1 MKIYLPI
8 RWSATAILISYLI
21 FRYYSEPTWW
31 SELILYNTVLFG
43 ALFAILVTPLPDD
56 QQGKRGIALA
66 LTAWGIG
73 SVTSSIDSY
82 FKTELSL
89 ASEISYSLF
98 YPLAIFGA
106 IRSLR
111 SQDKSGRLELID
123 TLVIA
128 LSGTTLL
135 SSFLLKPAS
144 NEIVGTPF
152 EVFLAIVYPIG
163 DLILF
168 LTVIGIVIMQRLSAR
183 NLIFLLGVTCFTV
196 SDFYYLWLSENGS
209 YQFGSISDAGWLLAF
224 ILIAQSFWFPA
235 DEEEHPRSFNPAI
248 VSLALVLSSVILA
261 IAVLRPDYFPRFVL
275 IPAFA
280 TIALAFLRMAV
291 AMSDA
296 RRMSDERILARTDEL
311 TGLANRRR
319 FLAEFEQFSQAPG
332 SLLILDLDGFK
343 PVNDRLGHEVGDE
356 LLAQVSRRFERVI
369 PRGALLARL
378 GGDEF
383 GALVPGRD
391 GPEIAFALRACLAYP
406 FTIAGNEIRLDVSIG
421 EAFNEEGGDSSALLR
436 KADEAMYRAKRE
448 RSGVARA
455 GAPIE
460 SPIGSQIRF

>member
-1 MKIYLPI
+1 MAYLV
-8 RWSATAILISYLI
+8 L
-21 FRYYSEPTWW
+21 RYYSEPTWW
-31 SELILYNTVLFG
+31 SELVIYNAVLIG
-43 ALFAILVTPLPDD
+43 SVLAILITPLPDD
-56 QQGKRGIALA
+56 IVGRRGIALA
-66 LTAWGIG
+66 LTAWGVG

-89 ASEISYSLF
+89 VSEISYSLF

-111 SQDKSGRLELID
+111 SQVKSGRLELID

-144 NEIVGTPF
+144 AEILGTPF
-152 EVFLAIVYPIG
+152 EVFLAIIYPIG

-168 LTVIGIVIMQRLSAR
+168 LTVIGIVIMQRLNSR
-183 NLIFLLGVTCFTV
+183 NLLFLLGVTCFTV

-209 YQFGSISDAGWLLAF
+209 YEFASLSDAGWLLAF
-224 ILIAQSFWFPA
+224 IFVAQSFWFPA
-235 DEEEHPRSFNPAI
+235 DEEEHPRNFNPAI
-248 VSLALVLSSVILA
+248 VTLALVLSSIILA

-291 AMSDA
+291 AMGDA

-319 FLAEFEQFSQAPG
+319 FLAEFESFKAGPG

-356 LLAQVSRRFERVI
+356 LLAQVARRFERVM

-383 GALVPGRD
+383 GALIPGRD
-391 GPEIAFALRACLAYP
+391 GLEIAFALRASLAYP

-421 EAFNEEGGDSSALLR
+421 EAFNEVGGDSSALLR
-436 KADEAMYRAKRE
+436 SADEAMYRAKRE
-448 RSGVARA
+448 RIGVARS
-455 GAPIE
+455 GAPI
-460 SPIGSQIRF
+460 RF

>member
-1 MKIYLPI
+1 M
-8 RWSATAILISYLI
+8 RWSATLVLAAYLI
-21 FRYYSEPTWW
+21 LRFYSEPTWW
-31 SELILYNTVLFG
+31 SELLIYNGVLIGTIIGIL
-43 ALFAILVTPLPDD
+43 ASPLPDD
-56 QQGKRGIALA
+56 KIGRRAIALA
-66 LTAWGIG
+66 LLTWGVG
-73 SVTSSIDSY
+73 SVTSSIDS
-82 FKTELSL
+82 FFNSELSL
-89 ASEISYSLF
+89 ISEISYSLF

-128 LSGTTLL
+128 LCGTTLL

-144 NEIVGTPF
+144 TEISGTPF
-152 EVFLAIVYPIG
+152 EVFLRIVYPIG

-168 LTVIGIVIMQRLSAR
+168 LTVIGIVIMQKVSGRSA
-183 NLIFLLGVTCFTV
+183 IFLLGVTCFTIT
-196 SDFYYLWLSENGS
+196 DFNYLWLSENRT
-209 YQFGSISDAGWLLAF
+209 YEFGSLSDAGWLLAF
-224 ILIAQSFWFPA
+224 ILISQSFWFPA

-248 VSLALVLSSVILA
+248 VTIALLLSSIILV

-291 AMSDA
+291 AMGDA

-319 FLAEFEQFSQAPG
+319 FLAEFESFKESPG

-343 PVNDRLGHEVGDE
+343 PVNDRLGHDVGDE
-356 LLAQVSRRFERVI
+356 LLAQVARRFERVM

-383 GALVPGRD
+383 GALIPGRD
-391 GPEIAFALRACLAYP
+391 GPEIAFALRASLAFP

-421 EAFNEEGGDSSALLR
+421 EAFNEVGSDSASLLR
-436 KADEAMYRAKRE
+436 SADEAMYRAKRE
-448 RSGVARA
+448 RIGVARS
-455 GAPIE
+455 GAPI
-460 SPIGSQIRF
+460 RF